1 MVPSKT
7 VTDSRVVVWR
17 YYALSGLVVILPERP
32 QTREAMVGEWPALRK
47 DLRSE
52 STVQFKLWSSILIK
66 IVGLAVEDGSKQAGD
81 LASPNRN
88 IRREGYRNVVLP
100 LANLLPGS
108 KLISSVSS
116 NILC

>member
-47 DLRSE
+47 DLRR
-52 STVQFKLWSSILIK
+52 
-66 IVGLAVEDGSKQAGD
+66 LAIEDGSKQAGD

-100 LANLLPGS
+100 LANLLPGNTVEP
-108 KLISSVSS
+108 IDHV
-116 NILC
+116 